1 MFPDANYK
9 QIMAFVRTGKAKKA
23 PLPGENPREEEL
35 LRSVV
40 DLDPFNG
47 IDKNRIKE
55 ILKDEDDREQYDYE
69 KDNVAGLGE
78 DDFRRLVSER
88 ASRAEM
94 DKDKD
99 KLQQQISQLQNH
111 MNYLEDQLRD
121 IEEKHD
127 G

>member
-23 PLPGENPREEEL
+23 MVAGEVNPREQEL
-35 LRSVV
+35 SSGIV

-47 IDKNRIKE
+47 VDKNRVKE
-55 ILKDEDDREQYDYE
+55 VLKEEDDREQYEYE
-69 KDNVAGLGE
+69 RDNVAGLSE

-99 KLQQQISQLQNH
+99 KLQQQIS
-111 MNYLEDQLRD
+111 
-121 IEEKHD
+121 
-127 G
+127 